1 MNQEKLFDVVVA
13 TIKTN
18 RTTMLALIKKNGI
31 ALPSTA
37 TDDQIFNAFVSLVR
51 TSAKFREEFSL
62 LVKKIESEVNSTNSF
77 YASGGTPSDATKGSK
92 VKNYLSQVF
101 TPEVT
106 SNLIN
111 NIFGL
116 FGSKNADLSG
126 GFEDANKRFDT
137 KDPEKKGMSTGA
149 IIGISV
155 GVIALIGLTIYLV
168 KKK

>member
-1 MNQEKLFDVVVA
+1 MNQDKLFDVVVA

-31 ALPSTA
+31 ALSPTA

-51 TSAKFREEFSL
+51 TSVKFREEFAL
-62 LVKKIESEVNSTNSF
+62 LVKKIEAEVNSTNSLNQDG
-77 YASGGTPSDATKGSK
+77 STPPTQNKYSKTKE
-92 VKNYLSQVF
+92 YLSQVF

-106 SNLIN
+106 GNLIN
-111 NIFGL
+111 NILGL
-116 FGSKNADLSG
+116 FGGRTTDLSG
-126 GFEDANKRFDT
+126 GFEDANRRFEMNETDT
-137 KDPEKKGMSTGA
+137 KGLSTGA

-155 GVIALIGLTIYLV
+155 LAIALIGLTIYYA

>member
-31 ALPSTA
+31 ALPLTA

-51 TSAKFREEFSL
+51 TSAKFREEFAL
-62 LVKKIESEVNSTNSF
+62 LVKKIEAQVQGNNSF
-77 YASGGTPSDATKGSK
+77 NQDGSTPPPAKGSK
-92 VKNYLSQVF
+92 TKEYLSQVF

-106 SNLIN
+106 GNLIN
-111 NIFGL
+111 NLLGL
-116 FGSKNADLSG
+116 FGAKGTDLSG
-126 GFEDANKRFDT
+126 GFENANTRFETGETDT
-137 KDPEKKGMSTGA
+137 KGMSMGA

>member
-51 TSAKFREEFSL
+51 TSAKFREEFAL
-62 LVKKIESEVNSTNSF
+62 LVKKIEAQVQSPNSF
-77 YASGGTPSDATKGSK
+77 NQDGGTATTGSK
-92 VKNYLSQVF
+92 TKEYLSQVF

-106 SNLIN
+106 GNLIN
-111 NIFGL
+111 NLLGL
-116 FGSKNADLSG
+116 FGKKDTDLSG
-126 GFEDANKRFDT
+126 GFENASNRFETGETD
-137 KDPEKKGMSTGA
+137 KKGMSMGA